1 MSASEAPSQ
10 FPGGGANVH
19 FRSRLEYSTPSNLLP
34 VKGIAM
40 ATTVT
45 VKVYF
50 EAAHRLHNPAQTDE
64 WNREVYGKCNNPHGH
79 GHNYVLEVSV
89 EGEPNSD
96 TGYLFDMK
104 DLKEIIGQTVVA
116 ECDPRH
122 LNIEVPW
129 LAGIN
134 PTSENLARVF
144 YDRIDADLP
153 DEIRLA
159 AVTIHETERNSATY
173 RRSFDY

>member
-1 MSASEAPSQ
+1 
-10 FPGGGANVH
+10 
-19 FRSRLEYSTPSNLLP
+19 
-34 VKGIAM
+34 M

-50 EAAHRLHNPAQTDE
+50 EAAHRLHNPDE
-64 WNREVYGKCNNPHGH
+64 SEGWNREVYGKCNNPHGH

-89 EGEPNSD
+89 DGEPD
-96 TGYLFDMK
+96 RKTGYLMDMK
-104 DLKEIIGQTVVA
+104 DLKDIIRKVVV
-116 ECDPRH
+116 DDVDHRH

-129 LAGIN
+129 LSGII

-144 YDRIDADLP
+144 FDRIESELP
-153 DEIRLA
+153 DDVRLS
-159 AVTIHETERNSATY
+159 AVTVHETDRNSATY